1 MILMHFKVLYFKNK
15 ENVNLRQQSIAT
27 VTLSG
32 DTERPPSLLRW
43 TVSKKHAK
51 TARCRQSGLKTT
63 CELLQPVTLFFPTS
77 KTAPLRE
84 AKTAPRGPAEGPS
97 SCPRHLLPSLCTVP
111 IPAPSGEQAMRSPE
125 VSSVQYVACAGA
137 AVPHMRW
144 PCLQL
149 SPCDFPSRC

>member
-1 MILMHFKVLYFKNK
+1 MHFKVLYCKNK

-43 TVSKKHAK
+43 TVPKKHTE
-51 TARCRQSGLKTT
+51 TARCRESGLKTT

-97 SCPRHLLPSLCTVP
+97 SCPRHFLPSLCTVP
-111 IPAPSGEQAMRSPE
+111 IPAPSGAGHEAPRGQQCPVCRMCRGRCPTHA
-125 VSSVQYVACAGA
+125 VAPPA
-137 AVPHMRW
+137 AQP
-144 PCLQL
+144 
-149 SPCDFPSRC
+149 